1 MRGERVTV
9 ELDLGN
15 PRHRR
20 ILREILDGHDEKTA
34 ADGGRVSGDVAET
47 GPVTDLTAKKA
58 ELALR
63 RIGFRKE

>member
-34 ADGGRVSGDVAET
+34 ADGRSVSAGDPKTERVSELA
-47 GPVTDLTAKKA
+47 AKKA
-58 ELALR
+58 ERALR
-63 RIGFRKE
+63 RAGFREG